1 MPAPN
6 EPDPLPLPLPV
17 PVRPVPEPFASFP
30 VGPEIAAP
38 TVSAELAIA
47 ETNAMLVSLTFATVS
62 AGKVCGSGL
71 LVVFDSNLS
80 STAGGVLR
88 CDFASPGPTGFPLQL

>member
-17 PVRPVPEPFASFP
+17 PVRPVPELFASFP
-30 VGPEIAAP
+30 AGPEIAAP

-47 ETNAMLVSLTFATVS
+47 ETTAMLVSLTFATGS
-62 AGKVCGSGL
+62 AGNVCGSGL
-71 LVVFDSNLS
+71 LVVFYSNRSL
-80 STAGGVLR
+80 TAGGVLR
-88 CDFASPGPTGFPLQL
+88 CDFASPGTTVL